1 MVFHEKIIF
10 CEIKQNVYLQ
20 KIFCIY
26 SKFSISFVYIK
37 RNYEHIILF
46 FRSMD
51 NLFNRLLSCLCIADI
66 SFLAS
71 NLLVLPFH
79 FGYEVMKN
87 KQNYEAISVCI
98 TRIIVAFGIGVW
110 FSLVWSTFQS
120 NRLEYSHDP
129 MKRKKEG
136 WIVNDPFRHLICTK
150 WLMQQCMQ
158 HKGII
163 KYIKISHQWL
173 LSFKYI
179 EVTFS
184 MKFWHLKVKLNM
196 QRHQEL
202 KGTNTPRKKPA
213 LNWFVW

>member
-1 MVFHEKIIF
+1 MSVHRWHFISSF
-10 CEIKQNVYLQ
+10 QSSC
-20 KIFCIY
+20 
-26 SKFSISFVYIK
+26 STISFWI
-37 RNYEHIILF
+37 
-46 FRSMD
+46 RS
-51 NLFNRLLSCLCIADI
+51 NEKQTKLW
-66 SFLAS
+66 S
-71 NLLVLPFH
+71 NL
-79 FGYEVMKN
+79 
-87 KQNYEAISVCI
+87 SVYHKDYCGLRNWSLI
-98 TRIIVAFGIGVW
+98 LTSMVNLSIQQAGIIP
-110 FSLVWSTFQS
+110 WSHETW
-120 NRLEYSHDP
+120 
-129 MKRKKEG
+129 KKEG
-136 WIVNDPFRHLICTK
+136 WQIVNDLLRHLICTK

-202 KGTNTPRKKPA
+202 KWTNTPWKKPA